1 MSRKDLPKN
10 MEMAII
16 AISIFFECRIFSK
29 LMKSVNVAQ
38 LKDGLSG
45 YLKLVRAGEEIVIRD
60 RQTPIARLMPLSNV
74 DAIDDEMKA
83 LAASG
88 KMRLPS
94 QPFDIKIFPKSAP
107 KVSTKIIV
115 EALRQDRD
123 ED

>member
-1 MSRKDLPKN
+1 M
-10 MEMAII
+10 I